1 MASLTFE
8 LDTRKVEKKL
18 DILAKSVK
26 DFKDP
31 FEDAGDDLVE
41 HFSED
46 VIYAQGQ
53 KSGGRWRD
61 WSPTTIKLRTSR
73 SGYYKAPPERT
84 DLILVWT
91 GRLRKGFRRTANA
104 VSLRIY
110 NVAKYFGAHQTG
122 EGKIPRRPILDI
134 NAEVIGIVMKRVQ
147 GFIEKILKQ

>member
-26 DFKDP
+26 DFRPP
-31 FEDAGDDLVE
+31 FEAAGDDLVE

-46 VIYAQGQ
+46 VVFAQGA
-53 KSGGRWRD
+53 KSGGKWRD
-61 WSPTTIKLRTSR
+61 WSATTVKLRTSR

-91 GRLRKGFRRTANA
+91 GRLRRGFRRTAA
-104 VSLRIY
+104 AASLRIY
-110 NVAKYFGAHQTG
+110 NVVKYFGAHQAG
-122 EGKIPRRPILDI
+122 EGKTPRRPILDI

-147 GFIEKILKQ
+147 GYIEKILKQ